1 MLLEWTDS
9 AAHPHDGPHTHT
21 QTGEAATKATRTMN
35 KKKKQKAKREGP
47 PAKLFGASSDGWRQ
61 VKHSSGRHQTRKR
74 PSCAGPSAL
83 LSSGRPFWK
92 ASSAV
97 SFLASAPLICKPR
110 SSHFSSFVI
119 RFAWPL
125 FLSASRLHFPSV
137 AILLHAATL
146 GQQWFNRFLKEIFKH
161 FNLNFTVQLDCS
173 SCPVS

>member
-1 MLLEWTDS
+1 MCTCYIHRIESSTCVQRMLLEWTDS

-125 FLSASRLHFPSV
+125 FYQLRVSTSLPLRFSSTRRHSASNDLIVF
-137 AILLHAATL
+137 
-146 GQQWFNRFLKEIFKH
+146 
-161 FNLNFTVQLDCS
+161 
-173 SCPVS
+173 